1 MVDLAI
7 TPVELKAPEAVTRVV
22 SDGVRVGFGLVYS
35 DGASRVLQ
43 RAGANWLAAR
53 RMWVT
58 RAGPAGELLSWLRE
72 CLQGHHLDVDAA
84 GPLVAAALAKPER
97 DYFAQVL
104 DVQIFPLANSQDGA
118 SGVGGSYAVSFE
130 YDGLTVDAMRSLRG
144 LFHRHA
150 SAWQVHGTSAAI
162 LERLQA
168 VARIAPEFIFVHE
181 RPVVLEELGSPGK
194 SAAPLTV
201 PGAAP
206 PEFAGT
212 GEKEEEGTGFLST
225 FAESIAR
232 LAVDEDALASAS
244 QAAGL
249 RDYQVAGVRHLAS
262 QSASLLGDDMGLGKT
277 RQTVVASRLRAGAG
291 RVLIACPASLRINW
305 EREIRMVYPDAIVGM
320 VGEDRVATLY
330 GCAWVIV
337 NYERLGGLVRETGL
351 DFAVMVVDEAHYLK
365 EHHAG
370 RTRNAF
376 IMAARIPNRYLVTG
390 TPLLN
395 REIEMHTL
403 LRLSGHALGHMTL
416 KDFRKRYA
424 GGSEQ
429 RAALA
434 DAIRGW
440 MLRRRKDV
448 LKDLGDKRR
457 QTRFISP
464 AEGIGAYEAILKD
477 MTLTVMPKIVKLRQ
491 ALERLKIDFIVETVQ
506 CLRDDDKVIVFCE
519 YMDSV
524 DALQSAF
531 AAVGIQAVRLVGS
544 DSGAKRQRAIDAFQ
558 NDAAA
563 RVFIGTTSA
572 AGVGITL
579 TAANYV
585 LFASLPWTPAVMRQ
599 AEDRA
604 YRLGQKRDVDVIVP
618 LIPKTIDEQIWK
630 LLDTKTDVEQSV
642 VEAVRAGAG

>member
-22 SDGVRVGFGLVYS
+22 SDGVRVGFGLVYA
-35 DGASRVLQ
+35 DGASRILQ
-43 RAGANWLAAR
+43 RSGANWLAAR

-58 RAGPAGELLSWLRE
+58 RARPAGELLGWLRD
-72 CLQGHHLDVDAA
+72 CLQGHHLDVDSAA
-84 GPLVAAALAKPER
+84 PLVAAALAKPER

-104 DVQIFPLANSQDGA
+104 DVQIFPLANSEGVA
-118 SGVGGSYAVSFE
+118 AGVGGSHAVSFE

-150 SAWQVHGTSAAI
+150 SAWQVQSTSAAI

-168 VARIAPEFIFVHE
+168 VAGIAPEFIFVHE

-206 PEFAGT
+206 PEFAGAD
-212 GEKEEEGTGFLST
+212 EKEEEGTGFLST

-249 RDYQVAGVRHLAS
+249 RDYQVAGVRHLAG
-262 QSASLLGDDMGLGKT
+262 QSSSLLGDDMGLGKT

-337 NYERLGGLVRETGL
+337 NYERLGGLVRETEL

-365 EHHAG
+365 EHQAG

-390 TPLLN
+390 TPLLS

-403 LRLSGHALGHMTL
+403 LRLSGHALGHLTL

-424 GGSEQ
+424 GGPEQ

-464 AEGIGAYEAILKD
+464 AEGIGAYEAVLKD
-477 MTLTVMPKIVKLRQ
+477 MTLTVMPKIIKLRQ

-531 AAVGIQAVRLVGS
+531 AAAGIQAVRLVGS

-558 NDAAA
+558 NDAAT

-585 LFASLPWTPAVMRQ
+585 LFASLPWTPALMRQ

-642 VEAVRAGAG
+642 VEAVRVGAG